1 MWRFVARAVVRT
13 LLRRHVK
20 MRLIAW
26 YWAEEVVKTKYAV
39 PDTAGFEE
47 DMAAPVFREGA
58 LGA

>member
-1 MWRFVARAVVRT
+1 MRFVARAVVRT

-26 YWAEEVVKTKYAV
+26 YWAEAAVRRKYAA